1 MILKIKDISLLAI
14 RIIKIYL
21 NMHKLCNMRKI
32 KMRHQSDHRENE
44 HDTHHREHHRSG
56 RRGRLFESGR
66 MKLLVLHLIQQNPK
80 HGYEIIKE
88 ISELVGDGYI
98 PSAGTIYPTLTSLEE
113 MNYISLLDAERKQ
126 YQVTEYGETYLKDQ
140 KEMLTA
146 LLEKLR
152 IRREIHN
159 NDQLIEI
166 HRAMENLKT
175 ALRLKLNIADLQQD
189 QIYQIAEKI
198 DQAAIAIGRL

>member
-1 MILKIKDISLLAI
+1 MK
-14 RIIKIYL
+14 
-21 NMHKLCNMRKI
+21 NT
-32 KMRHQSDHRENE
+32 SDHRENE

-66 MKLLVLHLIQQNPK
+66 MKLLVLHLIHQNPK

-88 ISELVGDGYI
+88 ISDLVGDGYT

-113 MNYISLLDAERKQ
+113 MNLITLLDAERKQ
-126 YQVTEYGETYLKDQ
+126 YQVTEYGEAYLKDQ
-140 KEMLTA
+140 QEMLTA

-175 ALRLKLNIADLQQD
+175 ALRLKLNIADLRQE

>member
-1 MILKIKDISLLAI
+1 
-14 RIIKIYL
+14 
-21 NMHKLCNMRKI
+21 
-32 KMRHQSDHRENE
+32 MRHRSSHHQPEQDLQ
-44 HDTHHREHHRSG
+44 HREHHHSG
-56 RRGRLFESGR
+56 RRGRLFEAGR
-66 MKLLVLHLIQQNPK
+66 MKLLVLHLIQQSPK

-88 ISELVGDGYI
+88 ISDLVGDGYT
-98 PSAGTIYPTLTSLEE
+98 PSAGTIYPTLTNLEE
-113 MNYISLLDAERKQ
+113 MNFISLQDAERKQ
-126 YQVTEYGETYLKDQ
+126 YQVTQLGEAYMQEQQGKLD
-140 KEMLTA
+140 E

-152 IRREIHN
+152 LRREIHN

-175 ALRLKLNIADLQQD
+175 ALRLKLNTADLQQE

>member
-1 MILKIKDISLLAI
+1 
-14 RIIKIYL
+14 
-21 NMHKLCNMRKI
+21 
-32 KMRHQSDHRENE
+32 MRHRSSHHQPEQDLQ
-44 HDTHHREHHRSG
+44 HREHHHSG
-56 RRGRLFESGR
+56 RRGRLFEAGR
-66 MKLLVLHLIQQNPK
+66 MKLLVLHLIQQSPK

-88 ISELVGDGYI
+88 ISDLVGNGYT
-98 PSAGTIYPTLTSLEE
+98 PSAGTIYPTLTNLEE
-113 MNYISLLDAERKQ
+113 MNFISLQDAERKQ
-126 YQVTEYGETYLKDQ
+126 YQVTQLGEAYMQEQQGKLD
-140 KEMLTA
+140 E

-152 IRREIHN
+152 LRREIHN

-175 ALRLKLNIADLQQD
+175 ALRLKLNTADLQQE

>member
-1 MILKIKDISLLAI
+1 
-14 RIIKIYL
+14 
-21 NMHKLCNMRKI
+21 MRQ
-32 KMRHQSDHRENE
+32 QSEHHYAEHNDH
-44 HDTHHREHHRSG
+44 HHGHHRSG
-56 RRGRLFESGR
+56 RRGRLFEAGR

-88 ISELVGDGYI
+88 ISDLVGDGYT

-113 MNYISLLDAERKQ
+113 MNLINLLDVERKQ
-126 YQVTEYGETYLKDQ
+126 YQITEFGEAYLNEHQDK
-140 KEMLTA
+140 LSG

-152 IRREIHN
+152 LRREIHS

-175 ALRLKLNIADLQQD
+175 ALRLKLNTTELKQE

-198 DQAAIAIGRL
+198 DQAAVAIGRL

>member
-1 MILKIKDISLLAI
+1 MRKVS
-14 RIIKIYL
+14 
-21 NMHKLCNMRKI
+21 NMRKI
-32 KMRHQSDHRENE
+32 KMKHVSDHHE
-44 HDTHHREHHRSG
+44 HERDIQHREHHRSG

-66 MKLLVLHLIQQNPK
+66 MKLLVLHLIHQSPK

-88 ISELVGDGYI
+88 ISDLVGDGYT

-113 MNYISLLDAERKQ
+113 MNCISLLDAERKQ

-140 KEMLTA
+140 QEMLTA

-175 ALRLKLNIADLQQD
+175 ALRLKLNIADLQQE

>member
-1 MILKIKDISLLAI
+1 
-14 RIIKIYL
+14 
-21 NMHKLCNMRKI
+21 
-32 KMRHQSDHRENE
+32 MRHQSDHRENE

-80 HGYEIIKE
+80 HGYEIMKE
-88 ISELVGDGYI
+88 ISDLVGDGYI

-175 ALRLKLNIADLQQD
+175 ALRLKLNIADLQQE
-189 QIYQIAEKI
+189 QIYQITEKI

>member
-1 MILKIKDISLLAI
+1 MKQ
-14 RIIKIYL
+14 
-21 NMHKLCNMRKI
+21 
-32 KMRHQSDHRENE
+32 QSEHHHTEHNE
-44 HDTHHREHHRSG
+44 HHHGHHRSG
-56 RRGRLFESGR
+56 RRGRLFEAGR
-66 MKLLVLHLIQQNPK
+66 MKLLVLHLIQQSPK

-88 ISELVGDGYI
+88 ISDLVGDGYT

-113 MNYISLLDAERKQ
+113 MNLINLLDIERKQ
-126 YQVTEYGETYLKDQ
+126 YQITEFGEAYLAEQQEK
-140 KEMLTA
+140 LSA

-152 IRREIHN
+152 LRREIHS

-175 ALRLKLNIADLQQD
+175 ALRLKLNTTDLKQE

-198 DQAAIAIGRL
+198 DQAAVAIGRL

>member
-1 MILKIKDISLLAI
+1 MK
-14 RIIKIYL
+14 
-21 NMHKLCNMRKI
+21 HT
-32 KMRHQSDHRENE
+32 SDHHESER
-44 HDTHHREHHRSG
+44 DIHHREHHRTS

-66 MKLLVLHLIQQNPK
+66 MKLLVLHLIQQSPK

-88 ISELVGDGYI
+88 ISDLVGDGYT
-98 PSAGTIYPTLTSLEE
+98 PSAGTIYPTLNNLEE
-113 MNYISLLDAERKQ
+113 MNFILLLDAERKQ
-126 YQVTEYGETYLKDQ
+126 YQVTELGEAYLKEQ
-140 KEMLTA
+140 QEMLGV

-152 IRREIHN
+152 LRREIHN
-159 NDQLIEI
+159 NDQLIDI

-175 ALRLKLNIADLQQD
+175 ALRLKLNVADLKQE

>member
-1 MILKIKDISLLAI
+1 
-14 RIIKIYL
+14 
-21 NMHKLCNMRKI
+21 MRKI

-80 HGYEIIKE
+80 HGYEIMKE
-88 ISELVGDGYI
+88 ISDLVGDGYI

-175 ALRLKLNIADLQQD
+175 ALRLKLNIADLQQE
-189 QIYQIAEKI
+189 QIYQITEKI

>member
-1 MILKIKDISLLAI
+1 
-14 RIIKIYL
+14 
-21 NMHKLCNMRKI
+21 
-32 KMRHQSDHRENE
+32 MRHASDHHRENE

-88 ISELVGDGYI
+88 ISGLVGDGYT

-113 MNYISLLDAERKQ
+113 MNCISLLDPERKQ

-140 KEMLTA
+140 QEMLTA

-175 ALRLKLNIADLQQD
+175 ALRLKLNIADLQKE

>member
-1 MILKIKDISLLAI
+1 MYELV
-14 RIIKIYL
+14 
-21 NMHKLCNMRKI
+21 NMRKI
-32 KMRHQSDHRENE
+32 KMQHQSDHRE
-44 HDTHHREHHRSG
+44 HDTHHREHQRTG

-88 ISELVGDGYI
+88 ISDLVGDGYT

-113 MNYISLLDAERKQ
+113 MNCISLLDAECKQ

-140 KEMLTA
+140 QEMLTA

-175 ALRLKLNIADLQQD
+175 ALRLKLNITDLQQE

>member
-1 MILKIKDISLLAI
+1 
-14 RIIKIYL
+14 
-21 NMHKLCNMRKI
+21 
-32 KMRHQSDHRENE
+32 MRHHSNHHENE
-44 HDTHHREHHRSG
+44 RDTHQRTG

-66 MKLLVLHLIQQNPK
+66 MKLLVLHLIQQSPK

-88 ISELVGDGYI
+88 ISDLVGDGYT

-113 MNYISLLDAERKQ
+113 MYCIALINNERKQ
-126 YQVTEYGETYLKDQ
+126 YQITEYGETYLLEQ
-140 KEMLTA
+140 KEMLSA

-152 IRREIHN
+152 VKREIHN
-159 NDQLIEI
+159 NDDLIDI

-175 ALRLKLNIADLQQD
+175 ALRLKLNVSDLSQQ
-189 QIYQIAEKI
+189 QIHQIAEKI

>member
-1 MILKIKDISLLAI
+1 
-14 RIIKIYL
+14 
-21 NMHKLCNMRKI
+21 
-32 KMRHQSDHRENE
+32 MRHQSDHRENE

-88 ISELVGDGYI
+88 ISELVGDGYT

-113 MNYISLLDAERKQ
+113 MSCISLLDAERKQ

-140 KEMLTA
+140 QEMLTA

-175 ALRLKLNIADLQQD
+175 ALRLKLNIADLQQE
-189 QIYQIAEKI
+189 QIYKIAEKI
-198 DQAAIAIGRL
+198 DQVAIAIGRL